1 MSTTNIISKVVLAL
15 CLALGAAGFVAAN
28 ERINLNTTDAATLDR
43 VMDGVGPAKAAA
55 IIEHRRVHG
64 PFRSVDQLID
74 VRGIGLA
81 TLERNRSRLV
91 VGPAQAPAA
100 RPATATQA
108 TARRAP
114 APPAGTR

>member
-1 MSTTNIISKVVLAL
+1 MSTTNIISKFVLAL
-15 CLALGAAGFVAAN
+15 CLALGGAGSVAAN

-91 VGPAQAPAA
+91 VGPATRPVAA
-100 RPATATQA
+100 GQA
-108 TARRAP
+108 TARRTPAAVP
-114 APPAGTR
+114 APGTR